1 VTPIETVGVS
11 LPMLVTAVL
20 GAGAM
25 AITCTLWI
33 VRHIDGAVRPI
44 AEDLRALDKRVDHHD
59 QLFAEMGQ
67 QVTRR
72 R

>member
-1 VTPIETVGVS
+1 
-11 LPMLVTAVL
+11 
-20 GAGAM
+20 M

-44 AEDLRALDKRVDHHD
+44 AEDLRALDKRVDQHD

>member
-1 VTPIETVGVS
+1 MTPIETVGVS
-11 LPMLVTAVL
+11 LPMLVAAVL
-20 GAGAM
+20 GGGTM

-33 VRHIDGAVRPI
+33 VRHIDGALRPI
-44 AEDLRALDKRVDHHD
+44 ADDVRALDKRVDQHD

-67 QVTRR
+67 TVTRR

>member
-1 VTPIETVGVS
+1 
-11 LPMLVTAVL
+11 
-20 GAGAM
+20 
-25 AITCTLWI
+25 
-33 VRHIDGAVRPI
+33 VRPI
-44 AEDLRALDKRVDHHD
+44 AEDLRALDRRVDQHD

>member
-1 VTPIETVGVS
+1 MTPIETVGVS
-11 LPMLVTAVL
+11 LPMLVAAVL
-20 GAGAM
+20 GGGTM

-33 VRHIDGAVRPI
+33 VRHIDGALRPI
-44 AEDLRALDKRVDHHD
+44 ADDVRELDKRVDQHD

-67 QVTRR
+67 TVTRR